1 MEICNF
7 DIDDLSFFDLKVY
20 VKELGFDDVLDLYY
34 TIPGLDLKS
43 GLRKW
48 KNDIESIDMATC
60 ARANKALTVYII
72 HKQWTYIDSSYS
84 PYPIYACA

>member
-43 GLRKW
+43 GLRK
-48 KNDIESIDMATC
+48 
-60 ARANKALTVYII
+60 
-72 HKQWTYIDSSYS
+72 
-84 PYPIYACA
+84 